1 MSKFLL
7 IISISLFS
15 LFGSKSAE
23 PKKKIQWMTFEE
35 AMEAQK
41 ENPKKI
47 LIDVYTDWCGYCK
60 KMDRTTFSNK
70 EVIKYLNKNFY
81 AVKLNAEQKESIT
94 VDGKEFLYRDDYG
107 RRGIHELAYALATKN
122 GRIGYPTFVFLDES
136 SERLDV
142 IPSYLKA
149 EQMHQI
155 LSFFGEDIY
164 KETEWT
170 EFIKGYKSPF

>member
-7 IISISLFS
+7 IIFISSISW
-15 LFGSKSAE
+15 FGNKNAE
-23 PKKKIQWMTFEE
+23 PKKEIEWMTFEE

-41 ENPKKI
+41 KKPKKI

-60 KMDRTTFSNK
+60 KMDKTTFRNK
-70 EVIKYLNKNFY
+70 EIVKYLNKNYY
-81 AVKLNAEQKESIT
+81 AVKLNAEQKETIT
-94 VDGKEFLYRDDYG
+94 VDGKEFLFREDYG

-122 GRIGYPTFVFLDES
+122 DRIGYPTFVFLDES

-142 IPSYLKA
+142 IPSFLKP

-170 EFIKGYKSPF
+170 EFIENYKSPF